1 MGLSHSKLHPRVTKV
16 APLQREEAETSS
28 AGPLNFI
35 VHQNPEGENLHL
47 FPRLQ
52 GQNAAL
58 EGQLPPLREDWY
70 GRHSAASRAMYF
82 DIPLEPGET
91 SIIKRHPPRRLQ
103 TLQPIDLPRVL
114 ASGRLPHQQG
124 TQTRH
129 TAKELEKKMQTP
141 VYTSGKRQYF
151 HKLQMLEMNRKRQE
165 AQLEL
170 KKRLH
175 RGAKVN
181 KQKLRD
187 HKAKKSFHS
196 LPRND
201 NCGILTMLPDETM
214 NRSLG
219 NSQDAELL
227 EGQARNEYCP
237 WKMGKLEMWFHE
249 QESHGQLLWDSSSSD
264 SEQPGRDEK
273 KPQPLVRTRTERL
286 PLFDEFFDQ
295 K

>member
-1 MGLSHSKLHPRVTKV
+1 M
-16 APLQREEAETSS
+16 
-28 AGPLNFI
+28 
-35 VHQNPEGENLHL
+35 
-47 FPRLQ
+47 
-52 GQNAAL
+52 
-58 EGQLPPLREDWY
+58 LREHRSKQCFLGQVEILFAVSVAAIQWLL
-70 GRHSAASRAMYF
+70 GRTSMTLKVTAWREPLKNPSYPFTLISAVNLNKKM
-82 DIPLEPGET
+82 EG
-91 SIIKRHPPRRLQ
+91 RRKGF

-129 TAKELEKKMQTP
+129 TAKPELEKKMQTP